1 MSSAFLEFKVG
12 ENLRYPGV
20 GHAVI
25 DKIETVNEKKSYI
38 IRPLAD
44 TATSIRVTVPIAKVN
59 AVGLKKII
67 SQKEVQAIYE
77 ILKKRNEKE
86 KGDQTSWNRRLKQY
100 KEVITKGTVF
110 EIAAVLRDL
119 FLLRNNKELS
129 SSEKD
134 LFRNAQSILVKE
146 ISLAKKIKTEVIEQ
160 EIQMIFAS

>member
-1 MSSAFLEFKVG
+1 VQ
-12 ENLRYPGV
+12 
-20 GHAVI
+20 
-25 DKIETVNEKKSYI
+25 
-38 IRPLAD
+38 
-44 TATSIRVTVPIAKVN
+44 
-59 AVGLKKII
+59 
-67 SQKEVQAIYE
+67 QKEVQAIYE